1 VHPDDAP
8 IPLDLYALGRGAAYA
23 AALLLIGT
31 VTYAALLSRPRGPRQ
46 PEALA
51 ERSLGRAARMSL
63 LAATILLLAHGL
75 RLYGQL
81 RSFLDPGEPVSAEFL
96 HVTIAETAW
105 GKGWTAQVIAG
116 ALAYALAGLAAM
128 RPERLARFLPPGVAA
143 VSLTLPLT
151 GHAVEH
157 PWGPVAGVALHAIHL
172 LGGGA
177 WLGTLACLALAG
189 LGAAREGDAPEVA
202 RLVRTFSPI
211 ALAGAATAVLAGGL
225 LALGYLGSLPAL
237 ATTTYGRALSLKVM
251 LLAATALVGRYNW
264 KVVTPALGVPE
275 GTRRLGRTA
284 TLELALGLFL
294 VATTA
299 VLVALPAPAL

>member
-1 VHPDDAP
+1 VHSDDGP

-23 AALLLIGT
+23 AALFLIGT
-31 VTYAALLSRPRGPRQ
+31 VTYAVLLSPRRLLPER
-46 PEALA
+46 EALA
-51 ERSLGRAARMSL
+51 ERSLGRAARLSL

-81 RSFLDPGEPVSAEFL
+81 RSFLDPAEPVTAEFV
-96 HVTIAETAW
+96 HAMIVETAW
-105 GKGWTAQVIAG
+105 GKAWTAQVVAG

-128 RPERLARFLPPGVAA
+128 RPPRLALLLPPAVAA

-157 PWGPVAGVALHAIHL
+157 PWGPVAGVAMHAIHL

-177 WLGTLACLALAG
+177 WLGTLACLSLAS
-189 LGAAREGDAPEVA
+189 LSPAREGDAPEVA
-202 RLVRTFSPI
+202 RLVRAFSPI
-211 ALAGAATAVLAGGL
+211 ALAGATTAVLAGGL
-225 LALGYLGSLPAL
+225 LAFGYLGSLSAI
-237 ATTTYGRALSLKVM
+237 TTTSYGRVLSLKVM

-264 KVVTPALGVPE
+264 KVVTPALGAPE

-284 TLELALGLFL
+284 ALEIALGLNL